1 MSRGIERSPEPD
13 PENAGDSDD
22 DGRRIAV
29 VVIGEPADVRHLVE
43 PAEHAQSD
51 VVDDAADDVGEADF
65 DGDGQHRD
73 GQADHREDAR
83 EEQAD
88 DDERRH
94 DDEERAAERNAD
106 ARECRQKSL
115 QAIHENSPFLRI
127 PFYSFIPLHYR
138 EKSCRSQDA
147 ISFKRSSL
155 RAAA

>member
-29 VVIGEPADVRHLVE
+29 VVIGEPADVRHTVE
-43 PAEHAQSD
+43 PAEYAQSD

-65 DGDGQHRD
+65 DGDDQHRD

-88 DDERRH
+88 DDEGRH
-94 DDEERAAERNAD
+94 DDEERAAERDAD
-106 ARECRQKSL
+106 ARKSC
-115 QAIHENSPFLRI
+115 QETFQTIHTKS
-127 PFYSFIPLHYR
+127 PFYSVILSSPPL
-138 EKSCRSQDA
+138 
-147 ISFKRSSL
+147 
-155 RAAA
+155 